1 MNKNG
6 YDTLEEWRNA
16 IVDETI
22 ENTSK
27 NRPVLIITNS
37 GKELSNLYNL
47 LNKKWN
53 KNYIYT

>member
-1 MNKNG
+1 MEK
-6 YDTLEEWRNA
+6 T

-37 GKELSNLYNL
+37 GKELSNLNNL
-47 LNKKWN
+47 LKKN
-53 KNYIYT
+53 GIII